1 MLDIGFHRLPLD
13 FPVSPTLLASIEAL
27 SDGEWLAH
35 VNRACYDGAW
45 EVFPLRGLSKYQ
57 DQSPILQAFALE
69 ESESEADFENYASLQ
84 GCQELTAF
92 LSQLSCPILSVR
104 LMRLSPGATIAP
116 HRDHGLCFSKGQARL
131 HLCLQTDPDVEFIVE
146 GESAHM
152 SEGELWYLNADRE
165 HAVYHR
171 GSKDRIHVVIDCI
184 ANDWLRNM
192 LGLPEHRELADYSV
206 PERQAWLTKL
216 AEQIVSCP
224 YEERYGLRQPVREL
238 ATSLANLSALDL
250 HPDIFLD
257 TDFTMTPYGK
267 AVSMTTAAQCAEEV
281 LRTAVFVRGI
291 HQAISERLHPEQPV
305 SVLYAGTGPF
315 ATLLLPL
322 MGMFSAEQLQVTML
336 DIHAES
342 LEKLQSLVESFG
354 LGDHVAE
361 YICAD
366 ATRWQS
372 EEPFDFIVSETM
384 KAALASEPQVSIFA
398 NLVSLLKPLG
408 ALIPQQVELTFNA
421 LDTQGARNPLGVK
434 TQLDREIALSLSEGN
449 KHALDACVV
458 LPANCVFQGVEI
470 RTEIQVYGQH
480 RLIEPDSS
488 LTISRTIPLLF
499 KEDISF
505 RSHDNNGEVILHLLY
520 SIGAEPGY
528 SASVVSSNM
537 NKLSLKDELA

>member
-1 MLDIGFHRLPLD
+1 MGVAIRRIPLD

-35 VNRACYDGAW
+35 VNRACYDGEW
-45 EVFPLRGLSKYQ
+45 DVFPLRGLAKYQ

-69 ESESEADFENYASLQ
+69 ESESEADFDNYASLQ
-84 GCQELTAF
+84 NCPELTTF
-92 LSQLSCPILSVR
+92 LAQLSCPILSVR

-146 GESAHM
+146 GESVHM
-152 SEGELWYLNADRE
+152 GEGELWYLNADME

-192 LGLPEHRELADYSV
+192 LGLPEYRELADYSV

-224 YEERYGLRQPVREL
+224 HEERYGLRKPLREL

-281 LRTAVFVRGI
+281 LRTAVFVRAI

-322 MGMFSAEQLQVTML
+322 MGMFSAEQIQVTML

-342 LEKLQSLVESFG
+342 LEKLQALVEAFG
-354 LGDHVAE
+354 LGDRVAD

-366 ATRWQS
+366 ATRWQP
-372 EEPFDFIVSETM
+372 EIQFDLIVSETM
-384 KAALASEPQVSIFA
+384 KAALATEPQVSIFSH
-398 NLVSLLKPLG
+398 LVSSLKPTG
-408 ALIPQQVELTFNA
+408 SLIPQAVELTANGLYREGKRIPLTAKGRLDRTTASDFANGNQQA
-421 LDTQGARNPLGVK
+421 LDMSAP
-434 TQLDREIALSLSEGN
+434 LSERCSIQ
-449 KHALDACVV
+449 AI
-458 LPANCVFQGVEI
+458 EI
-470 RTEIQVYGQH
+470 CTDIQVYGHH
-480 RLIEPDSS
+480 RLTAYDCSLNLPFVIPFSS
-488 LTISRTIPLLF
+488 STQQFICGSETSKARGVVQLA
-499 KEDISF
+499 
-505 RSHDNNGEVILHLLY
+505 Y
-520 SIGAEPGY
+520 STGSEPGY
-528 SASVVSSNM
+528 S
-537 NKLSLKDELA
+537 LSLIPSTTDTAEIEGQE